1 VARQKPYVAGS
12 YEVEWESRHIYPE
25 TGDGDRRIAYD
36 AEDLIKAA
44 GELAPD
50 ALYDPLGTATGATH

>member
-1 VARQKPYVAGS
+1 MARQKPYVAGS

-36 AEDLIKAA
+36 AEDLIKVRSSLMVRAVNPCR
-44 GELAPD
+44 LS
-50 ALYDPLGTATGATH
+50 Y